1 MSFLSIYAR
10 VLRQLAPERWLAIVL
25 ALANVAVAGLQ
36 FLEPVLFGRVVDT
49 LTGAAGRPADAVW
62 SDAMRILGL
71 WIAVGIGGVVANI
84 LVSLYAD
91 RMAHRNRLAAMAR
104 YFEHVLSLPF
114 AFHNAQHSGRLLKI
128 MLQGVDNLFGLWL
141 SFFREH
147 LATAVALFVMLPLSL
162 FMNWRLGLLLIALI
176 LFFAVTNAWIVA
188 RTDRLQQ
195 EAEEYHSQLAGQA
208 GDALGNV
215 HLIQSFVRLSHES
228 RMLHET
234 IRGLLSVQFP
244 VLNWWA
250 LLSVLTRAAAT
261 VTVLAIFMMGT
272 WLHLKGSATVGEIV
286 SFMGFATMLIGRME
300 QASSFVARA
309 FFQMPAL
316 GDFFNVLETEST
328 IRDRLGAQE
337 LGRVSGAVEFDNI
350 SFSYDGRRPALQDF
364 SLKVAPGT
372 TVALVGPTGAG
383 KSTSMAL
390 LHRMWDPQSGAIRID
405 GVDIRDV
412 TLASLRRNIGVV
424 FQDNTLFYRSIAD
437 NLRVGK
443 QDATDAEL
451 IEAAKMAEAHEF
463 IERQSDGY
471 NTRVGERGI
480 TLSGG
485 ERQRLS
491 IARALLKDPP
501 ILILDEA
508 TSALDAV
515 TEAKIQRA
523 LKTLMAGRTTF
534 VIAHRLS
541 TIRDADL
548 IVVFDRGRAVEI
560 GSYDA
565 LLAQGG
571 AFAALV
577 NTQQAGLL
585 QGTEIRRFLDDPATG
600 DQPGSAGVPPASPA
614 KA

>member
-1 MSFLSIYAR
+1 MSFLAVYAR
-10 VLRQLAPERWLAIVL
+10 VLRQLAPERWLAI
-25 ALANVAVAGLQ
+25 ALAVANIAVAGLQ
-36 FLEPVLFGRVVDT
+36 FLEPVLFGRVIDT
-49 LTGAAGRPADAVW
+49 LSSAAGRPAEAVW
-62 SDAMRILGL
+62 ADAMHILGL
-71 WIAVGIGGVVANI
+71 WIVIGIGGIVANI

-114 AFHNAQHSGRLLKI
+114 AFHNEQHSGRLLKI

-188 RTDRLQQ
+188 RTDRLQR

-215 HLIQSFVRLSHES
+215 HLIQSFVRLSHET

-250 LLSVLTRAAAT
+250 LLSVITRAAAT
-261 VTVLAIFMMGT
+261 VTVLAIFMLGT
-272 WLHLKGSATVGEIV
+272 WLYLAGQATVGEIV

-328 IRDRLGAQE
+328 IREKIGAQD
-337 LGRVSGAVEFDNI
+337 LGRVSGAVTFDNV

-364 SLKVAPGT
+364 SLAVAPGT

-405 GVDIRDV
+405 GIDIRDV

-451 IEAAKMAEAHEF
+451 AEAARLAEAHDF

-471 NTRVGERGI
+471 STRVGERGI

-491 IARALLKDPP
+491 IARALLKNPP

-515 TEAKIQRA
+515 TEARIQRA

-560 GSYDA
+560 GSYDELVA
-565 LLAQGG
+565 RDGT
-571 AFAALV
+571 FARLV
-577 NTQQAGLL
+577 ATQQSGLL
-585 QGTEIRRFLDDPATG
+585 QGTEIRRFLDDPVSEA
-600 DQPGSAGVPPASPA
+600 APARP
-614 KA
+614 

>member
-1 MSFLSIYAR
+1 MDFLAIYAR
-10 VLRQLAPERWLAIVL
+10 VLRMLRPERWLAITL

-36 FLEPVLFGRVVDT
+36 FLEPVLFGRVVDV
-49 LTGAAGRPADAVW
+49 LTSAAGRPADAVW
-62 SDAMRILGL
+62 RDALQILGL
-71 WIAVGIGGVVANI
+71 WVVIGIGGIAANI
-84 LVSLYAD
+84 VVSLYAD

-128 MLQGVDNLFGLWL
+128 MLQGVDNLWSLWL

-147 LATAVALFVMLPLSL
+147 LATAIALLVMLPLSL
-162 FMNWRLGLLLIALI
+162 LMNWRLGLLLIALI
-176 LFFAVTNAWIVA
+176 VFFAVANAIIVK
-188 RTDRLQQ
+188 RTDKLQQ
-195 EAEEYHSQLAGQA
+195 KVEEHHSELASQA
-208 GDALGNV
+208 GDALGNI
-215 HLIQSFVRLSHES
+215 HLIQSFVRLSHET
-228 RMLHET
+228 RTLHET
-234 IRGLLSVQFP
+234 IRSLLAVQFP
-244 VLNWWA
+244 VLTLWA
-250 LLSVLTRAAAT
+250 VLTVITRAAAT
-261 VTVLAIFMMGT
+261 VTVIAIFILGT
-272 WLHLKGSATVGEIV
+272 WLHLNGQASVGEIV
-286 SFMGFATMLIGRME
+286 SFMGFATLLIGRME
-300 QASSFVARA
+300 QASSFVARMV
-309 FFQMPAL
+309 FQLPPLA
-316 GDFFNVLETEST
+316 DFFNVLETEST
-328 IRDRLGAQE
+328 IRDKLGAQA
-337 LGRVSGAVEFDNI
+337 LGRVNGAVEFDHV
-350 SFSYDGRRPALQDF
+350 SFSYDGKRPALQDF
-364 SLKVAPGT
+364 SLKVEPGT

-390 LHRMWDPQSGAIRID
+390 LHRMWDPQSGAVRVD

-412 TLASLRRNIGVV
+412 TLESLRRNIGVV

-437 NLRVGK
+437 NLRVGR

-451 IEAAKMAEAHEF
+451 AEAARMAEAHDF
-463 IERQSDGY
+463 IERQSEGY
-471 NTRVGERGI
+471 ATHVGERGI

-548 IVVFDRGRAVEI
+548 VVVFDKGRAVEI
-560 GSYDA
+560 GTYNE
-565 LLAQGG
+565 LLRKDG
-571 AFAALV
+571 AFAKLV
-577 NTQQAGLL
+577 QTQQAGLL
-585 QGTEIRRFLDDPATG
+585 PGTEIRQFLDDPIEG
-600 DQPGSAGVPPASPA
+600 ESVPTP
-614 KA
+614 

>member
-1 MSFLSIYAR
+1 MSFLAIYAR
-10 VLRQLAPERWLAIVL
+10 VLRQLAPERWLAI
-25 ALANVAVAGLQ
+25 ALAVANIAVAGLQ
-36 FLEPVLFGRVVDT
+36 FLEPVLFGRVIDT
-49 LTGAAGRPADAVW
+49 LSSAAGRPAEAVW
-62 SDAMRILGL
+62 ADAMHILGL
-71 WIAVGIGGVVANI
+71 WTMVGIGGVVANI

-114 AFHNAQHSGRLLKI
+114 AFHNEQHSGRLLKI

-188 RTDRLQQ
+188 RTDRLQR

-215 HLIQSFVRLSHES
+215 HLIQSFVRLSHET

-250 LLSVLTRAAAT
+250 LLSVITRAAAT
-261 VTVLAIFMMGT
+261 VTVLAIFMLGT
-272 WLHLKGSATVGEIV
+272 WLYLAGQATVGEIV

-328 IRDRLGAQE
+328 IRDKIGAQE
-337 LGRVSGAVEFDNI
+337 LGRVSGAVSFDNV

-364 SLKVAPGT
+364 SLTVAPGT

-405 GVDIRDV
+405 GIDIRDV

-451 IEAAKMAEAHEF
+451 VEAARLAEAHDF

-471 NTRVGERGI
+471 STRVGERGI

-491 IARALLKDPP
+491 IARALLKNPP

-515 TEAKIQRA
+515 TEARIQRA

-548 IVVFDRGRAVEI
+548 VVVFDRGRAVEI
-560 GSYDA
+560 GGYDE
-565 LLAQGG
+565 LVAQGG
-571 AFAALV
+571 VFAGLV
-577 NTQQAGLL
+577 ATQQSGLL
-585 QGTEIRRFLDDPATG
+585 QGTGIRRFLDDPVAE
-600 DQPGSAGVPPASPA
+600 AAPAPA
-614 KA
+614 PS

>member
-1 MSFLSIYAR
+1 MGFITIYGR
-10 VLRQLAPERWLAIVL
+10 VLGQLRPERWLAL
-25 ALANVAVAGLQ
+25 ALAIANVAVAGLQ

-49 LTGAAGRPADAVW
+49 LTSSAGRPPAEVW
-62 SDAMRILGL
+62 DDAMRILGL
-71 WIAVGIGGVVANI
+71 WIVVGIGGLIANI
-84 LVSLYAD
+84 VVSLYAD

-128 MLQGVDNLFGLWL
+128 MLQGVDHLFGLWL

-176 LFFAVTNAWIVA
+176 IFFALANAWIVA
-188 RTDRLQQ
+188 RTDRLQRQ
-195 EAEEYHSQLAGQA
+195 AEEYHSQLAGQA

-215 HLIQSFVRLSHES
+215 QLIQSFVRLSHEA

-250 LLSVLTRAAAT
+250 LLSVITRAAAT
-261 VTVLAIFMMGT
+261 VTVLAIFMLGT
-272 WLHLKGSATVGEIV
+272 WLHLEGEASVGEIV
-286 SFMGFATMLIGRME
+286 SFMGFATLLVGRME
-300 QASSFVARA
+300 QASSFFARM

-316 GDFFNVLETEST
+316 ADFFNVLETEST
-328 IRDRLGAQE
+328 IRDKLGAE
-337 LGRVSGAVEFDNI
+337 ALGRVSGAVEFDHV
-350 SFSYDGRRPALQDF
+350 SFSYDGKRPALQDF
-364 SLKVAPGT
+364 SLKVEPGM

-412 TLASLRRNIGVV
+412 TLESLRRNIGVV
-424 FQDNTLFYRSIAD
+424 FQDSTLFYRSIAD

-443 QDATDAEL
+443 QDASDAEL
-451 IEAAKMAEAHEF
+451 VEAARLAEAHDF
-463 IERQSDGY
+463 IERQSQGY
-471 NTRVGERGI
+471 DTPIGERGV

-491 IARALLKDPP
+491 IARALLKNPP

-523 LKTLMAGRTTF
+523 LKALMEGRTTF

-541 TIRDADL
+541 TIRDADV
-548 IVVFDRGRAVEI
+548 IVVFDRGHMVET
-560 GSYDA
+560 
-565 LLAQGG
+565 GG
-571 AFAALV
+571 YAELVARDGVFAALV
-577 NTQQAGLL
+577 RTQQAGVLP
-585 QGTEIRRFLDDPATG
+585 GTEIRQFLDDKVDNDLAAT
-600 DQPGSAGVPPASPA
+600 PGR
-614 KA
+614 

>member
-1 MSFLSIYAR
+1 MGFIAIYAR
-10 VLRQLAPERWLAIVL
+10 VLGQLKPERWLAIVL

-36 FLEPVLFGRVVDT
+36 FLEPVLFGRVVDV
-49 LTGAAGRPADAVW
+49 LSGAAGRPPADVWADAIG
-62 SDAMRILGL
+62 ILGL
-71 WIAVGIGGVVANI
+71 WVVVGIGGVIANI

-162 FMNWRLGLLLIALI
+162 LMNWRLGLLLIALI
-176 LFFAVTNAWIVA
+176 VFFAVANAWIVA
-188 RTDRLQQ
+188 RTDNMQRQ
-195 EAEEYHSQLAGQA
+195 AEEYHSQLAGQA

-215 HLIQSFVRLSHES
+215 QLIQSFVRLSHEA

-234 IRGLLSVQFP
+234 IRSLLAVQFP

-250 LLSVLTRAAAT
+250 LLSVLTHAAAT
-261 VTVLAIFMMGT
+261 ITVLGIFMLGT
-272 WLHLKGSATVGEIV
+272 WLHLAGRASVGEIV
-286 SFMGFATMLIGRME
+286 SFMGFATLLIGRME
-300 QASSFVARA
+300 QASSFFARM
-309 FFQMPAL
+309 FFQTPAL
-316 GDFFNVLETEST
+316 ADFFNVLETEST
-328 IRDRLGAQE
+328 IRDKLGAQP
-337 LGRVSGAVEFDNI
+337 LGRVRGAVEFDKV
-350 SFSYDGRRPALQDF
+350 SFSYDGRRAALQDF
-364 SLKVAPGT
+364 SLRVDAGS

-412 TLASLRRNIGVV
+412 TLESLRRNIGVV
-424 FQDNTLFYRSIAD
+424 FQDNTMFYRSIAD
-437 NLRVGK
+437 NLRVGR
-443 QDATDAEL
+443 QDASDAEL
-451 IEAAKMAEAHEF
+451 AEAARLAEAHDF
-463 IERQSDGY
+463 IERLSDGY
-471 NTRVGERGI
+471 NTQVGERGV

-491 IARALLKDPP
+491 IARALLKNPP

-523 LKTLMAGRTTF
+523 LKSLMAGRTTF

-548 IVVFDRGRAVEI
+548 VVVFDRGRAVET
-560 GSYDA
+560 GSYGE
-565 LLAQGG
+565 LLARGG
-571 AFAALV
+571 TFAKLV
-577 NTQQAGLL
+577 ATQQAGLL
-585 QGTEIRRFLDDPATG
+585 PGTGVRPYLDDPV
-600 DQPGSAGVPPASPA
+600 AGETAPAS
-614 KA
+614 

>member
-1 MSFLSIYAR
+1 MDFLAIYGR
-10 VLRQLAPERWLAIVL
+10 VLRQLGPERWLAVGL
-25 ALANVAVAGLQ
+25 AIANVVVAALQ

-49 LTGAAGRPADAVW
+49 LSSAAGRPPADVW
-62 SDAMRILGL
+62 RDAMRILGI
-71 WIAVGIGGVVANI
+71 WIAVGIGGIVASI
-84 LVSLYAD
+84 VVSLYAD

-114 AFHNAQHSGRLLKI
+114 AFHNAQHSGRLMKI

-162 FMNWRLGLLLIALI
+162 FINWRLGLLLIALI
-176 LFFAVTNAWIVA
+176 VFFAIANAWIVA
-188 RTDRLQQ
+188 RTDAMQRR
-195 EAEEYHSQLAGQA
+195 AEDYHSQLAGQA
-208 GDALGNV
+208 GDALTNV
-215 HLIQSFVRLSHES
+215 QLVQSFVRLSHEA
-228 RMLHET
+228 RLLRET
-234 IRGLLSVQFP
+234 IRDLLAVQYP

-250 LLSVLTRAAAT
+250 LLSVITHAAAT
-261 VTVLAIFMMGT
+261 ITVLGIFVLGT
-272 WLHLKGSATVGEIV
+272 WLHLAGEASVGEIV
-286 SFMGFATMLIGRME
+286 SFMGFATLLIGRME
-300 QASSFVARA
+300 QASSFFARM

-316 GDFFNVLETEST
+316 ADFFNVLETEST
-328 IRDRLGAQE
+328 IRDKLGAQP
-337 LGRVSGAVEFDNI
+337 LGRVKGAVEFDHVN
-350 SFSYDGRRPALQDF
+350 FSYDGRRPALQDF
-364 SLKVAPGT
+364 SLKVAPGS

-390 LHRMWDPQSGAIRID
+390 LHRMWDPQSGAIRVD

-412 TLASLRRNIGVV
+412 TLESLRRNIGVV
-424 FQDNTLFYRSIAD
+424 FQDNTMFYRTIAD

-451 IEAAKMAEAHEF
+451 VEAARLAEAHEF
-463 IERQSDGY
+463 IERLPDGY
-471 NTRVGERGI
+471 NTQVGERGV

-515 TEAKIQRA
+515 TEARIQRA
-523 LKTLMAGRTTF
+523 LKVLMAGRTTF

-541 TIRDADL
+541 TIRDANL
-548 IVVFDRGRAVEI
+548 VVVFERGRLVES
-560 GSYDA
+560 GSYDE
-565 LLAQGG
+565 LLARGG
-571 AFAALV
+571 AFTALV
-577 NTQQAGLL
+577 QTQQAGLL
-585 QGTEIRRFLDDPATG
+585 QGTGIRPYLDTPV
-600 DQPGSAGVPPASPA
+600 AGEALPEAR
-614 KA
+614 

>member
-10 VLRQLAPERWLAIVL
+10 VLRQLAPERWLAIGL
-25 ALANVAVAGLQ
+25 AVANIAVAALQ
-36 FLEPVLFGRVVDT
+36 FLEPVLFGWVIDT
-49 LTGAAGRPADAVW
+49 LSGAAGRPAADVW
-62 SDAMRILGL
+62 ADAMRILGL
-71 WIAVGIGGVVANI
+71 WILIGIGGIIANAV
-84 LVSLYAD
+84 VSLYAD
-91 RMAHRNRLAAMAR
+91 RMAHRNRLTAMAR

-128 MLQGVDNLFGLWL
+128 MLQGIDHLFGLWL
-141 SFFREH
+141 NFFREH
-147 LATAVALFVMLPLSL
+147 LATTVALFVMLPLSL
-162 FMNWRLGLLLIALI
+162 FMNWRLGSLLIALI
-176 LFFAVTNAWIVA
+176 VFFAVANAWIVS
-188 RTDRLQQ
+188 RTDRMQR

-215 HLIQSFVRLSHES
+215 HLIQSFVRLSHET

-234 IRGLLSVQFP
+234 IRSLLSVQFP

-250 LLSVLTRAAAT
+250 VLSVITRAAAT
-261 VTVLAIFMMGT
+261 VTVLAIFMLGT
-272 WLHLKGSATVGEIV
+272 WLYLNGQASVGEIV
-286 SFMGFATMLIGRME
+286 SFMGFATLLIGRME

-309 FFQMPAL
+309 FFEMPAL
-316 GDFFNVLETEST
+316 ADFFNVLETEST
-328 IRDRLGAQE
+328 IREKLGAQE
-337 LGRVSGAVEFDNI
+337 LGRVSGAVEFDNV

-405 GVDIRDV
+405 GVDIRDA

-443 QDATDAEL
+443 QDATDADL
-451 IEAAKMAEAHEF
+451 VEAAKMAEAHDF

-471 NTRVGERGI
+471 NTHVGERGI

-491 IARALLKDPP
+491 IARALLKNPP

-515 TEAKIQRA
+515 TEARIQRA

-548 IVVFDRGRAVEI
+548 VVVFERGRAVEI

-585 QGTEIRRFLDDPATG
+585 QGTEIRRFLDDPAAG
-600 DQPGSAGVPPASPA
+600 DLPQPA
-614 KA
+614 